1 MKNMKAFIPNALT
14 MGNLLMGC
22 LGILATFH
30 GELLW
35 ASYAIFIAAV
45 FDFLDGMAARLLNV
59 SGELGKQLDSLAD
72 AVTFGVLP
80 GFIQFHWISIA
91 LGDYYT
97 PLTERS
103 TNNLLLASIAFL
115 IPVFAVLRLAKFN
128 IDTRQSE
135 QFIGLP
141 TPAMALFTSSWIL
154 IIQVQ
159 YHLNP
164 YMPVSSDE
172 GLAALLSM
180 YRWWQAFDFH
190 LVLLMW
196 NPLFHVITSLILCA
210 LMVSPLPLLSFKFK
224 SLGWNKNK
232 TRYIFLML
240 IAFCFILVALPYQTW
255 FRFPLP
261 YLDYSILP
269 IILLLY
275 LVYSTIIYLTT
286 RKHEIPGSH

>member
-1 MKNMKAFIPNALT
+1 MKAFIPNALT

-80 GFIQFHWISIA
+80 GFIQFHWISIG
-91 LGDYYT
+91 LGDYFT
-97 PLTERS
+97 PLAERTTS
-103 TNNLLLASIAFL
+103 NLLIASIAFL

-128 IDTRQSE
+128 IDTRQNE

-180 YRWWQAFDFH
+180 YRWWQAYDFH

-224 SLGWNKNK
+224 SLNWQKNKN
-232 TRYIFLML
+232 RYLFLIL
-240 IAFCFILVALPYQTW
+240 VLVCFVLVALPYQTW
-255 FRFPLP
+255 FRLPLP

-275 LVYSTIIYLTT
+275 LIYSTIIYLTT
-286 RKHEIPGSH
+286 RKHEIPGGN